1 MPEIRTVI
9 CRKYGKQLPGLSIPP
24 MPGPL
29 GQDIFKNVS
38 ARAWQEWQT
47 LQTMLI
53 NEFHLSLRDLDAR
66 NFLNEQRTK
75 FLNNEDWE
83 QPSGYVPPDE

>member
-9 CRKYGKQLPGLSIPP
+9 CRKYGKKLPGLSIPP

-29 GQDIFKNVS
+29 GQDVFENVS

-53 NEFHLSLRDLDAR
+53 NEFHLSLRDADAR
-66 NFLNEQRTK
+66 NFLNEQRIK

-83 QPSGYVPPDE
+83 RPLGYVPPDE